1 MQQDYEK
8 YMKKLNLFL
17 IIILTTV
24 FISGCTHKSD
34 KNSVTNKDQMSGQNV
49 KLDNIKIEKEKKD
62 NMMQITYKEIA
73 DFKPIEA
80 KFAVLETNKGTIVL
94 ELYREDAPLT
104 TLNFLNLIDSGFYDG
119 IVFHR
124 VIEDFMAQVGDPL
137 TKDESKKYAWGTGG
151 PDYRIKDEFSPKLKH
166 DKKGILSMANAGPN
180 SGGSQIFITY
190 EPQPHLDGKHAVFGI
205 VVEGMD
211 VLDAIEQGDKI
222 IKASY
227 K

>member
-1 MQQDYEK
+1 
-8 YMKKLNLFL
+8 MKKIYLLL
-17 IIILTTV
+17 VIILTSV
-24 FISGCTHKSD
+24 FLSGCTKD
-34 KNSVTNKDQMSGQNV
+34 NTKDQMSGQNV
-49 KLDNIKIEKEKKD
+49 KLDNIKISKENQNNTKEDK
-62 NMMQITYKEIA
+62 MQITYKAIE

-151 PDYRIKDEFSPKLKH
+151 PEYRIKDEFSPKLKH

-180 SGGSQIFITY
+180 SGGSQVFITHS
-190 EPQPHLDGKHAVFGI
+190 PQPHLDGKHAVFGI